1 MSVHPPLPERARWRS
16 AAPEAPA
23 PVEEPEQDKTDP
35 PDVRGFPSTIGGYV
49 YLVALTAAIVGL
61 GLVGFG
67 TWRVGIIVLAGGV
80 GAASLG
86 RAVLRT
92 KDAGM
97 LAVRNRWFDVALLAL
112 TAAALWALAVTVPGD

>member
-1 MSVHPPLPERARWRS
+1 VAV
-16 AAPEAPA
+16 APEH
-23 PVEEPEQDKTDP
+23 EKTDP
-35 PDVRGFPSTIGGYV
+35 PAVRSFPSTIGGFV
-49 YLVALTAAIVGL
+49 YLGVLTAAIAGL
-61 GLVGFG
+61 GLVAFG
-67 TWRVGIIVLAGGV
+67 HWRVGIIALAAGV

-112 TAAALWALAVTVPGD
+112 TAAALWILAVTVPGD

>member
-1 MSVHPPLPERARWRS
+1 MVSVHPPLSPT
-16 AAPEAPA
+16 PEAPA
-23 PVEEPEQDKTDP
+23 PVVATPEVEKTDHQ
-35 PDVRGFPSTIGGYV
+35 DVRSFPSTIGGFV
-49 YLVALTAAIVGL
+49 YLGVLTAAIVGL

-67 TWRVGIIVLAGGV
+67 HWRVGIIVLAAGV

-112 TAAALWALAVTVPGD
+112 TAGALWILAVTVPGE

>member
-1 MSVHPPLPERARWRS
+1 MSVHPPLSPTPA
-16 AAPEAPA
+16 APA
-23 PVEEPEQDKTDP
+23 PVAVAHEKTDP
-35 PDVRGFPSTIGGYV
+35 KDVRSFPSTIGGFV
-49 YLVALTAAIVGL
+49 YLGVLTAAIVGL

-67 TWRVGIIVLAGGV
+67 HWRVGIIVLAAGL

-97 LAVRNRWFDVALLAL
+97 LAVRNRWFDVVLLAL
-112 TAAALWALAVTVPGD
+112 TAGALWILAVTVPGE

>member
-1 MSVHPPLPERARWRS
+1 MSVHPPLTPT
-16 AAPEAPA
+16 PEASA
-23 PVEEPEQDKTDP
+23 PVAVTPEKTDHEA
-35 PDVRGFPSTIGGYV
+35 VRSFPSTIGGIV
-49 YLVALTAAIVGL
+49 YLGVLAAALVGL

-67 TWRVGIIVLAGGV
+67 QWRVGIIVLAAGV

-97 LAVRNRWFDVALLAL
+97 LAVRSRWFDVILLACS
-112 TAAALWALAVTVPGD
+112 AGALWILAVTVPGE

>member
-1 MSVHPPLPERARWRS
+1 MSVHPPLTPTPQ
-16 AAPEAPA
+16 APEPVAVAP
-23 PVEEPEQDKTDP
+23 EHDKTDP
-35 PDVRGFPSTIGGYV
+35 QHVRSFPSTVGGYV
-49 YLVALTAAIVGL
+49 YLGVLTAAIVGL

-67 TWRVGIIVLAGGV
+67 HWRVGIIVLAAGM

-112 TAAALWALAVTVPGD
+112 TAGALWILAVTVPGD

>member
-1 MSVHPPLPERARWRS
+1 MVSVHPPLRPTS
-16 AAPEAPA
+16 EAPA
-23 PVEEPEQDKTDP
+23 PVVATPELEEKTDHQ
-35 PDVRGFPSTIGGYV
+35 DVRGFPSTIGGFV
-49 YLVALTAAIVGL
+49 YLGVLTAAIVGL

-67 TWRVGIIVLAGGV
+67 HWRVGIMVLAAGV

-112 TAAALWALAVTVPGD
+112 TAGALWILAVTVPGE

>member
-1 MSVHPPLPERARWRS
+1 MSVHPPLTPT
-16 AAPEAPA
+16 PQAPA
-23 PVEEPEQDKTDP
+23 PVAVAPEHDKTDLEH
-35 PDVRGFPSTIGGYV
+35 VRSFPSTVGGYV
-49 YLVALTAAIVGL
+49 YLGVLTAAIVGL

-67 TWRVGIIVLAGGV
+67 HWRVGIIVLAAGV

-112 TAAALWALAVTVPGD
+112 TAGALWILAVTVPGD

>member
-1 MSVHPPLPERARWRS
+1 VSVHPPLTPTPQTPAPVA
-16 AAPEAPA
+16 AAPEH
-23 PVEEPEQDKTDP
+23 DKTDQH
-35 PDVRGFPSTIGGYV
+35 VRSFPSTVGGYV
-49 YLVALTAAIVGL
+49 YLGVLTAAIVGL

-67 TWRVGIIVLAGGV
+67 HWRVGIIVLAAGV

-112 TAAALWALAVTVPGD
+112 TAGALWILAVTVPGD

>member
-1 MSVHPPLPERARWRS
+1 M
-16 AAPEAPA
+16 AATPA
-23 PVEEPEQDKTDP
+23 DDKTDP
-35 PDVRGFPSTIGGYV
+35 QDVRGFPSTIGGYV
-49 YLVALTAAIVGL
+49 YLVVLAAAVVGL

-67 TWRVGIIVLAGGV
+67 LWRVGIIVLAAGL

-97 LAVRNRWFDVALLAL
+97 LAVRNRWFDVALLGL
-112 TAAALWALAVTVPGD
+112 TAAALWALAVTVPGE